1 MRIMDSKICK
11 LITKSTWLAIAI
23 FVIRY
28 LMGYIGVLSFLKC
41 ETWYDYLGTAGEAI
55 SMTTIIMALYDKF
68 LWSINPLDSTPRL
81 KGIYTGKLIYDYNGQ
96 HKRKNIK
103 VDIAQTSLKVTVKIT
118 TNEITSN
125 TITSDLIEENG
136 EYVLYYTY
144 LTNPS
149 SQYSAQNPIQ
159 HGTCRLI
166 QTDKDKLEGQYWTSR
181 KTIGDIKLTKQ

>member
-1 MRIMDSKICK
+1 MDSKVSK
-11 LITKSTWLAIAI
+11 LITKSTWMAITI
-23 FVIRY
+23 FIIRY
-28 LMGYIGVLSFLKC
+28 LMGYIELLSFLKC
-41 ETWYDYLGTAGEAI
+41 ETWYDYLGAAGEAI
-55 SMTTIIMALYDKF
+55 SITAIIMALYDKL
-68 LWSINPLDSTPRL
+68 LWRINPFDSTPRL
-81 KGIYTGKLIYDYNGQ
+81 KGNYTGKLLYDYNGQ
-96 HKRKNIK
+96 RKRK
-103 VDIAQTSLKVTVKIT
+103 DIRVTIEQTSLKVSVKIT

-144 LTNPS
+144 LTNPR
-149 SQYSAQNPIQ
+149 SQYSTQNPIQ

>member
-1 MRIMDSKICK
+1 MDAKISKI
-11 LITKSTWLAIAI
+11 ITKSTWLAAAI

-28 LMGYIGVLSFLKC
+28 FMGYIEPLSFMKC
-41 ETWYDYLGTAGEAI
+41 ETWYDYLGAIGEAI
-55 SMTTIIMALYDKF
+55 SITTIIMALYDKF

-81 KGIYTGKLIYDYNGQ
+81 KGSYTGKLIYNYNGQ
-96 HKRKNIK
+96 HKKSIK
-103 VDIAQTSLKVTVKIT
+103 VDIKQTSLKVTVKIT

-136 EYVLYYTY
+136 EHVLYYTY

-166 QTDKDKLEGQYWTSR
+166 QTDKNTLEGQYWTSR
-181 KTIGDIKLTKQ
+181 KTIGDVKLTKK